1 MTSEAD
7 GVPEDSVEYAGKMAR
22 DRDKALGEA
31 TGSEC
36 GP

>member
-22 DRDKALGEA
+22 DRSGLIEK
-31 TGSEC
+31 
-36 GP
+36 